1 MAKRPHVRDN
11 RKYKPRADPIT
22 GSFFGEHAHRLP
34 EAGEPMAY
42 AMACVEVVA
51 NWSPRGR
58 ELYQELVRAWTA
70 PGVKGFCEQFMAN
83 MGEDEV
89 EEWRDKLR
97 NPGLALSPDPNKPFE
112 DLGRAGSSLGSVFGS
127 EAVVNAIKG
136 AESTP
141 EATDTARVFGLVFEF
156 INAGFN
162 REKDLEQ
169 GIVRVLPTTEPPW
182 LMLMALYRSG
192 LEHGNVTLE
201 RLDRVYKVRQVKGK
215 TVNFEEV
222 MANEPMSRLHRKM
235 VETSKKAGLKLHH
248 DNTFL
253 DAAWVWYQCRVVH
266 ATVEDFL
273 EAEWNEG
280 DYSVDLKNLQ
290 KLVKTCDDAVGY
302 QKRVARPS
310 R

>member
-1 MAKRPHVRDN
+1 VKKN
-11 RKYKPRADPIT
+11 RKYKPTVQPVT
-22 GSFFGEHAHRLP
+22 SSFFREHSHRLP

-58 ELYQELVRAWTA
+58 ELYQELVNAWSA
-70 PGVKGFCEQFMAN
+70 PGVKGFFEQFIAN
-83 MGEDEV
+83 VPDDV
-89 EEWRDKLR
+89 VQEWKEKMR
-97 NPGLALSPDPNKPFE
+97 NPGLALSPDPNKPFD
-112 DLGRAGSSLGSVFGS
+112 DLGKAGSSLGTVFGS
-127 EAVVNAIKG
+127 EAVVRALEG
-136 AESTP
+136 AESTE
-141 EATDTARVFGLVFEF
+141 EAADTARLFGLIFEF
-156 INAGFN
+156 IIQGFN

-192 LEHGNVTLE
+192 LEHGSITPD

-222 MANEPMSRLHRKM
+222 MANEPMSRLHRKV
-235 VETSKKAGLKLHH
+235 VEASKKAGLKLHH

-266 ATVEDFL
+266 ATVEEFL
-273 EAEWNEG
+273 KAEWDEG

-302 QKRVARPS
+302 QKRLARPS